1 MPVIGDYI
9 LSSELSWHFCKT
21 TTTTTTTIIHNCPF
35 GCGCISGFLTMS
47 LSDLSVLSSVPY
59 CFVISLQKILNY
71 VVCLLTLFFFHKIV
85 LEIQSPL
92 YFPVNFE
99 FPQFPLISTNPL
111 WGLIGI

>member
-59 CFVISLQKILNY
+59 CFVFY
-71 VVCLLTLFFFHKIV
+71 LFTENIKLCSMSF
-85 LEIQSPL
+85 
-92 YFPVNFE
+92 NFI
-99 FPQFPLISTNPL
+99 FLS
-111 WGLIGI
+111 